1 MKRNFNN
8 WISKFKDSV
17 ADWTYYVN
25 FPKVYKNVDSI
36 KIELNLL
43 NSLINSKDI
52 ENEFR
57 TLVSKYPEVLKV
69 VPILLAKRDSE
80 IKIIDKGKDKNF
92 DFFNRNYS
100 IDEYVNFMHKTGL
113 FDLLST
119 HIISNLIDYVKG
131 VEVGL
136 DSNARK
142 NRTGTAMENIVE
154 SFILDAG
161 FIKDVTYFKE
171 MKTSKIR
178 ELFGIDLK
186 LESLDESKAEKRFDF
201 VIKTEHKV
209 YAIEVNFY
217 SGGGSKLNETSRSYK
232 MLAQESKEIPNFEF
246 IWFTDGIGWNS
257 AKKNLEET
265 FDVLEHMYNIDDL
278 ENGVLS
284 QIIK

>member
-265 FDVLEHMYNIDDL
+265 FDVLEHMYNIEDL
-278 ENGVLS
+278 ENGILS

>member
-1 MKRNFNN
+1 MKRNFNE

-17 ADWTYYVN
+17 ADWTYYVD
-25 FPKVYKNVDSI
+25 FPKVYRNVDSI
-36 KIELNLL
+36 KIELHLL

-69 VPILLAKRDSE
+69 VPILLAKRDKE

-92 DFFNRNYS
+92 DFFNQNFS
-100 IDEYVNFMHKTGL
+100 IDEYVDFMHKTGL
-113 FDLLST
+113 FDLLSN
-119 HIISNLIDYVKG
+119 HIISDLTDYVKG

-136 DSNARK
+136 DTNARK

-154 SFILDAG
+154 AFILDAG

-171 MKTSKIR
+171 MKTSKIK
-178 ELFGIDLK
+178 ELFGIELT

-201 VIKTEHKV
+201 VIKTEQKV

-232 MLAQESKEIPNFEF
+232 MLAQESKDIPNFEF
-246 IWFTDGIGWNS
+246 VWFTDGIGWNS

-278 ENGVLS
+278 ENGILT

>member
-80 IKIIDKGKDKNF
+80 IKIIDKGKYKNF

>member
-1 MKRNFNN
+1 
-8 WISKFKDSV
+8 
-17 ADWTYYVN
+17 
-25 FPKVYKNVDSI
+25 
-36 KIELNLL
+36 
-43 NSLINSKDI
+43 
-52 ENEFR
+52 
-57 TLVSKYPEVLKV
+57 
-69 VPILLAKRDSE
+69 
-80 IKIIDKGKDKNF
+80 
-92 DFFNRNYS
+92 
-100 IDEYVNFMHKTGL
+100 
-113 FDLLST
+113 
-119 HIISNLIDYVKG
+119 
-131 VEVGL
+131 
-136 DSNARK
+136 
-142 NRTGTAMENIVE
+142 
-154 SFILDAG
+154 
-161 FIKDVTYFKE
+161 

-232 MLAQESKEIPNFEF
+232 MLAQESKEVPNFEF
-246 IWFTDGIGWNS
+246 IWFTDGFGWNS

>member
-232 MLAQESKEIPNFEF
+232 MLAQESKEVPNFEF

-265 FDVLEHMYNIDDL
+265 FDVLEHMYNIEDL
-278 ENGVLS
+278 ENGILS

>member
-1 MKRNFNN
+1 MKRNFNE

-17 ADWTYYVN
+17 ADWTYYVD
-25 FPKVYKNVDSI
+25 FPKVYRNVDSI
-36 KIELNLL
+36 KIELHLL

-69 VPILLAKRDSE
+69 VPILLAKRDKE

-92 DFFNRNYS
+92 DFFNQNFS
-100 IDEYVNFMHKTGL
+100 IDEYVDFMHKTGL
-113 FDLLST
+113 FDLLSN
-119 HIISNLIDYVKG
+119 HIISDLTDYVKG

-136 DSNARK
+136 DTNARK

-154 SFILDAG
+154 AFILDAG

-171 MKTSKIR
+171 MKTSKIK
-178 ELFGIDLK
+178 ELFGIELT

-201 VIKTEHKV
+201 VIKTEQKV

-232 MLAQESKEIPNFEF
+232 MLAQESKDIPNFEF
-246 IWFTDGIGWNS
+246 VWFTDGIGWNS

-265 FDVLEHMYNIDDL
+265 FNVLEHMYNIDDL
-278 ENGVLS
+278 ENGILT

>member
-232 MLAQESKEIPNFEF
+232 MLAQESKEVPNFEF

-257 AKKNLEET
+257 AKKKLEET

>member
-278 ENGVLS
+278 ENGILT

>member
-232 MLAQESKEIPNFEF
+232 MLAQESKEVPNFEF

-278 ENGVLS
+278 ENGILS

>member
-1 MKRNFNN
+1 MKRNFNE
-8 WISKFKDSV
+8 WIIKFKDSI
-17 ADWTYYVN
+17 ADWTYYVD
-25 FPKVYKNVDSI
+25 FPKVYRNVDSI
-36 KIELNLL
+36 KIELHLL

-69 VPILLAKRDSE
+69 VPILLAKRDKE

-92 DFFNRNYS
+92 DFFNQNFS
-100 IDEYVNFMHKTGL
+100 IDEYVDFMHKTGL
-113 FDLLST
+113 FDLLSN
-119 HIISNLIDYVKG
+119 HIISDLTDYVKG

-136 DSNARK
+136 DTNARK

-154 SFILDAG
+154 AFILDAG

-171 MKTSKIR
+171 MKTSKIK
-178 ELFGIDLK
+178 ELFGIELT

-201 VIKTEHKV
+201 VIKTEQKV

-232 MLAQESKEIPNFEF
+232 MLAQESKDIPNFEF
-246 IWFTDGIGWNS
+246 VWFTDGIGWNS

-278 ENGVLS
+278 ENGILT